1 MSRERIPDDVQ
12 ARVLTRS
19 RRRCCI
25 CYGLNRDT
33 SIKQGQIAHVDQDPS
48 NSAEENLAFLCM
60 PCHDRY
66 DSTTRQSKNFTAAE
80 LRHFRSELDHAL
92 AAAFSK
98 PVSFGEVTLPLQS
111 CSSAGHYIRIDGGA
125 SSAEITIHIL
135 PNGDARV
142 VGEALWGTNR
152 EYGPNIGTL
161 DFLASIEAGAIRYED
176 HSLGK
181 DRPYKAVLNL
191 VENGLVFEENGFNG
205 FFGMN
210 VTFAGSYAKAT

>member
-1 MSRERIPDDVQ
+1 MNRKRIPDDVQ

-33 SIKQGQIAHVDQDPS
+33 SIKQGQIAHIDQEAS
-48 NSAEENLAFLCM
+48 NGSEENLVFLCM

-80 LRHFRSELDHAL
+80 VKHFRTELDQAL
-92 AAAFSK
+92 ASAFSQQI
-98 PVSFGEVTLPLQS
+98 SFGEAATPRPNS
-111 CSSAGHYIRIDGGA
+111 FAGHFIRIGGGV
-125 SSAEITIHIL
+125 SSAELTVHTL
-135 PNGDARV
+135 PNGDVRI

-161 DFLASIEAGAIRYED
+161 DFLASMEDGVVRYED
-176 HSLGK
+176 HSLGG
-181 DRPYKAVLNL
+181 DRPYRAVLYF
-191 VENGLVFEENGFNG
+191 VENGLIFEEEGHNG

-210 VTFAGSYAKAT
+210 VTFAGSYARAT